1 MRSTSTLRRRLL
13 NRDARVAV
21 VGQGYGSALSDGFL
35 QLWGLPKA
43 S

>member
-1 MRSTSTLRRRLL
+1 
-13 NRDARVAV
+13 V